1 MAPRLPPSWDPAPLR
16 RGSRSATASAR
27 EWQASAPDPGRTLVA
42 ADCRGSG
49 SGLLG
54 AGLPRPRRAPRRD
67 VASQPRGRRRAR
79 RDQVSGGIWRLERED
94 GEEHLFRLEDGET
107 ERVDIPRLVAPGSP
121 EDTPTPEGAST

>member
-1 MAPRLPPSWDPAPLR
+1 MAPRLPPSWDPAPL

-42 ADCRGSG
+42 ADCRERKAGCSV
-49 SGLLG
+49 LVCLG
-54 AGLPRPRRAPRRD
+54 RGAPHAETLPHSRAVD
-67 VASQPRGRRRAR
+67 AERG
-79 RDQVSGGIWRLERED
+79 DQVSGGIWRLERED